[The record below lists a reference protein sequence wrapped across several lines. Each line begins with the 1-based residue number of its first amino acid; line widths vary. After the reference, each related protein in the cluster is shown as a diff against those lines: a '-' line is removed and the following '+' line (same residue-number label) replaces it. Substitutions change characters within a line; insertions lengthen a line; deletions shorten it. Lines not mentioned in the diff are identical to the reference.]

1 MTENKQELRASVLQR
16 RQDLLDDDRSLWN
29 MIIFERAHKL
39 RPFQLAR
46 RVHLYRSFGTEVE
59 SNHFFDYAWGI
70 GKEVYVPVIRQG
82 TSELAHVLVDRD
94 TKWHRSAF
102 GLEEPMVD
110 SEMLVESSDERWN
123 SDCAIIVPVV
133 GFDLHCHRLGYG
145 KGFYDR
151 FLAETTAVSIGLAFE
166 CQKLQHVAAED
177 HDVSLTCVVT
187 EQRTYVPL

>member
-1 MTENKQELRASVLQR
+1 MTEKKEELRESVLQR
-16 RQDLLDDDRSLWN
+16 RQDIVDDDRSLWN

-70 GKEVYVPVIRQG
+70 GKEVYVPVVRAS
-82 TSELAHVLVDRD
+82 TSVLAHVRVDRD
-94 TKWHRSAF
+94 TKWHRGAF
-102 GLEEPMVD
+102 GVEEPLVD
-110 SEMLVESSDERWN
+110 NEMLIESNDERWN
-123 SDCAIIVPVV
+123 ADCAIVVPVV
-133 GFDLHCHRLGYG
+133 GFDLHCRRLGYG

-151 FLAETTAVSIGLAFE
+151 FLATTTAVSIGLAFE
-166 CQKLQHVAAED
+166 CQKLQTLATED
-177 HDVSLTCVVT
+177 HDVPLTCVVT

>member
-1 MTENKQELRASVLQR
+1 MTDNKQELRERVLQR
-16 RQDLLDDDRSLWN
+16 RQDITDDDRSLWN

-39 RPFQLAR
+39 RPFQMAR

-70 GKEVYVPVIRQG
+70 GKEVYVPVMRQG
-82 TSELAHVLVDRD
+82 TAELAHVRVDRD
-94 TKWHRSAF
+94 TKWHRGAF
-102 GLEEPMVD
+102 GVEEPVVE
-110 SEMLVESSDERWN
+110 SEMLVESTDERWN
-123 SDCAIIVPVV
+123 AECAIVVPVV

-151 FLAETTAVSIGLAFE
+151 FLATTTAVSIGLAFE

-177 HDVSLTCVVT
+177 HDVPLTCVVT